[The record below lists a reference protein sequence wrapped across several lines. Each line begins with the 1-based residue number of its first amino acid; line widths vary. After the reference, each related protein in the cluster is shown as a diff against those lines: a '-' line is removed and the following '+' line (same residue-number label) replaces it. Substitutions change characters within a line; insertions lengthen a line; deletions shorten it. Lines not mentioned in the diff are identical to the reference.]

1 MFTNASLTK
10 TDIFWLNLFFQE
22 MRKVGDCEWM
32 IRQINESVIEKDITP
47 YHHILDFY
55 RDESKEMKNTILPTL
70 GVQFLYTK
78 DINPTDMVLT
88 FDVSGVSSFEVYE
101 ADLGELNYEKIS
113 TGIPLIDSTAAND
126 FEEIL
131 QRLKKADNGVLS

>member
-1 MFTNASLTK
+1 
-10 TDIFWLNLFFQE
+10 
-22 MRKVGDCEWM
+22 M